1 MGRKD
6 GRWREVARQT
16 TGDEVEKLAE
26 CRASG
31 RSVLGHGCSS
41 PGARGRS
48 CSFCSEDG
56 KRFPRRSEM
65 LN

>member
-1 MGRKD
+1 MGRNE
-6 GRWREVARQT
+6 GRWQEVTRQT
-16 TGDEVEKLAE
+16 MGDEVEKVAE

-31 RSVLGHGCSS
+31 RSVLGHGFSS

-56 KRFPRRSEM
+56 KRFPRRSQM
-65 LN
+65 LD